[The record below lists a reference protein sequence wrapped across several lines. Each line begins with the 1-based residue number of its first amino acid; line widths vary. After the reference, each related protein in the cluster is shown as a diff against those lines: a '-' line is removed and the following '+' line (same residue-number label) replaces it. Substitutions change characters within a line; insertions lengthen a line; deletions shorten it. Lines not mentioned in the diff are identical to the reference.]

1 MTARTA
7 GHDAARAAAPRRG
20 ALTLGCHD
28 CGLVSVVEGVI
39 ERGAHAPRCPRCLY
53 PLHERKP
60 LSVQRCTAFLAA
72 AALLYLPSNL
82 LPVMSTRTALAGERQ
97 HTLLGGIAE
106 LWHSGQWELAVIVF
120 VASIVVPMTK
130 MVTLTLLLVTA
141 QRRSTWRQVERA
153 RLYRM
158 VDAIGHWSML
168 DVYVVVMLAGMV
180 QFGALAGVA
189 AEPGLLAFGAVV
201 VFTMLATEAFD
212 PKLTWP
218 PDTAAR
224 ADG

>member
-1 MTARTA
+1 MIGTADGHEGAGAPPAGARRART
-7 GHDAARAAAPRRG
+7 
-20 ALTLGCHD
+20 LTLGCHD
-28 CGLVSVVEGVI
+28 CGLVSLVS
-39 ERGAHAPRCPRCLY
+39 AHAEHPRCPRCLY

-60 LSVQRCTAFLAA
+60 LAMQRCTAFLAA

-82 LPVMSTRTALAGERQ
+82 LPVMSTRTAIDGERQ

-120 VASIVVPMTK
+120 IASIAVPMTK
-130 MVTLTLLLVTA
+130 MVSLTLLLVTA
-141 QRRSTWRQVERA
+141 QRRSTWRQLERA

-212 PKLTWP
+212 PKLIWP
-218 PDTAAR
+218 PEAAPP

>member
-1 MTARTA
+1 MSGAADMRPGA
-7 GHDAARAAAPRRG
+7 GAPPRRG
-20 ALTLGCHD
+20 TRLLGCHD
-28 CGLVSVVEGVI
+28 CGLVSAVAHE
-39 ERGAHAPRCPRCLY
+39 ERRKPRCPRCDY

-60 LSVQRCTAFLAA
+60 LALQRSTAFLAA

-82 LPVMSTRTALAGERQ
+82 LPVMSTRTAIDGERQ

-106 LWHSGQWELAVIVF
+106 LWEAGQWELAVIVF
-120 VASIVVPMTK
+120 IASIAVPITK
-130 MVTLTLLLVTA
+130 MGALSLLLFTS
-141 QRRSTWRQVERA
+141 QRRSTWRQAERA

-158 VDAIGHWSML
+158 VDTIGHWSML

-201 VFTMLATEAFD
+201 VFTMLATEAYD
-212 PKLTWP
+212 PKLIWP
-218 PDTAAR
+218 EPPGAPTDAR
-224 ADG
+224 